1 MSALEEKYKMNLELK
16 GYSILTQEA
25 YIRSI
30 KKYREWYRKSPELLG
45 TNEIREYL
53 HRLVMESHGST
64 VDVVYSAL
72 KFLYVNTLG
81 RNWDPILIPRTKK
94 GKTLPVLLSRSEL
107 RDMFQM
113 ERNLKHKALLFTLY
127 GAGLRSSEASN
138 LQISD
143 IDSQN
148 MQIRVRQAKG
158 KKDRYTLL
166 SEQNLKILR
175 MYWLLCK
182 PRVWLFP
189 GATPNQPITR
199 RTIHRIFQRAKQKA
213 NIHKKV
219 TPHTLRHCFATH
231 LLEAG
236 TSLYHIQQLLGHS
249 NPKTTGI
256 YLHLTRKDLLNV
268 ASPLDTMEGLFND

>member
-1 MSALEEKYKMNLELK
+1 MSALEEKYKMDLELK
-16 GYSILTQEA
+16 GYSILTQKA

-30 KKYREWYRKSPELLG
+30 EKYREWYGKSPELLG
-45 TNEIREYL
+45 TDEIRAYL
-53 HRLVMESHGST
+53 HRLVMESNGST
-64 VDVVYSAL
+64 VDIVYSAL

-81 RNWDPILIPRTKK
+81 RDWDSIQIPRTKK
-94 GKTLPVLLSRSEL
+94 ARILPVLLSRSEL

-113 ERNLKHKALLFTLY
+113 ETNLKHKALLFTLY
-127 GAGLRSSEASN
+127 GAGLRVSEVAN
-138 LQISD
+138 LGISD
-143 IDSQN
+143 IDSLN

-189 GATPNQPITR
+189 GAEPDQPITR
-199 RTIHRIFQRAKQKA
+199 RTIHRIFQRAKKKA
-213 NIHKKV
+213 NIKKEV

-236 TSLYHIQQLLGHS
+236 TSIYHIQHLLGHN
-249 NPKTTGI
+249 NPRTTGI
-256 YLHLTRKDLLNV
+256 YIHLTRIDLLNV
-268 ASPLDTMEGLFND
+268 KSPLDTMTGLFDD